1 MNAIE
6 NINKEI
12 EIIKLGKKWE
22 LRSTVTEMKNQLQSF
37 NSIFKPVEERIS
49 KFEDIPVKMIQSE
62 EEGKKRRKKN

>member
-1 MNAIE
+1 
-6 NINKEI
+6 
-12 EIIKLGKKWE
+12 
-22 LRSTVTEMKNQLQSF
+22 MKNQLQSF